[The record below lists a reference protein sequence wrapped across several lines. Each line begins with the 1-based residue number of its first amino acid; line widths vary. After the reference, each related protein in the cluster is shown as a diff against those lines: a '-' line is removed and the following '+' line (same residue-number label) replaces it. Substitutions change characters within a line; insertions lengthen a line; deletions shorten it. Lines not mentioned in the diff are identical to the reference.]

1 MHSTG
6 KALDRI
12 LTPYMN
18 TLETCTDLERRG
30 ELPPGEGVKPM
41 NLASQILPRGS
52 SSIAFADTSLS
63 FHLLQIVIT
72 DGAPTDDPASVLVR
86 IARRVSRQDKG
97 SIVNHFADRIFTCS
111 HSWTKAITHL
121 ASSGLS
127 FYRLETKMGVSR
139 TWDLP
144 S

>member
-1 MHSTG
+1 
-6 KALDRI
+6 
-12 LTPYMN
+12 MN

-41 NLASQILPRGS
+41 NLASQILPSGNS
-52 SSIAFADTSLS
+52 PIAFAETFIS

-86 IARRVSRQDKG
+86 IARRVSREDKD
-97 SIVNHFADRIFTCS
+97 SIVKDFADRIFTCS
-111 HSWTKAITHL
+111 CSWTKAITHL

-127 FYRLETKMGVSR
+127 SYRLETKMEVSR